1 MKFFWSDVL
10 PILSSIEMPK
20 TTRCSGYTKKGIMCE
35 NRVRDGQAKC
45 HRHRDQPEEIRQPN
59 PISVIRVIP
68 ISAVGVL
75 RDIYGI
81 HYIDSDGDIIM
92 E

>member
-1 MKFFWSDVL
+1 
-10 PILSSIEMPK
+10 MPK

-75 RDIYGI
+75 LDIYGI
-81 HYIDSDGDIIM
+81 HYIDSDGDVIM